1 MGDYIFLFDLDST
14 ITAREIL
21 PEISRTVGKEKAM
34 REITEKTMQ
43 GIVPFKESFLRR
55 VELLKDVP
63 VTEVNQM
70 VAEIPL
76 NEHIAEFI
84 RENHDRCYVVT
95 GNLDIWISGL
105 MKRLDMKGHYYC
117 SKASV
122 TENRID
128 RVNSVL
134 DKQLTTQQF
143 VQPAVAVGDGDNDA
157 DMARLAHI
165 GIGFGGVREI
175 APALLQTIDYAFL
188 DDRLCADF
196 LRKLL

>member
-1 MGDYIFLFDLDST
+1 MYYDTLNSEEQVSYLIKPILEVLQAAGGQLERSEIRDRISELD
-14 ITAREIL
+14 
-21 PEISRTVGKEKAM
+21 
-34 REITEKTMQ
+34 
-43 GIVPFKESFLRR
+43 
-55 VELLKDVP
+55 
-63 VTEVNQM
+63 
-70 VAEIPL
+70 
-76 NEHIAEFI
+76 EHIAEFV

-128 RVNSVL
+128 RVISVL
-134 DKQLTTQQF
+134 DKHLTTQQF

-165 GIGFGGVREI
+165 GIGFGGVRDI

>member
-21 PEISRTVGKEKAM
+21 PEISRTVGKEKEM

-122 TENRID
+122 TENRSLRWPWATETMMRIWPD
-128 RVNSVL
+128 WRISASAS
-134 DKQLTTQQF
+134 
-143 VQPAVAVGDGDNDA
+143 AVSG
-157 DMARLAHI
+157 RLPRRFCRRLIMLFWMTAC
-165 GIGFGGVREI
+165 VRI
-175 APALLQTIDYAFL
+175 F
-188 DDRLCADF
+188 
-196 LRKLL
+196 

>member
-21 PEISRTVGKEKAM
+21 PEISRTVGKEKEM

-128 RVNSVL
+128 RVISVL
-134 DKQLTTQQF
+134 DKHLTTQQF
-143 VQPAVAVGDGDNDA
+143 VQPAETMMRIWPDWRISASASAVSGILPRRFCR
-157 DMARLAHI
+157 RLIMLFWMTAC
-165 GIGFGGVREI
+165 VRI
-175 APALLQTIDYAFL
+175 S
-188 DDRLCADF
+188 
-196 LRKLL
+196 

>member
-1 MGDYIFLFDLDST
+1 
-14 ITAREIL
+14 
-21 PEISRTVGKEKAM
+21 M

-55 VELLKDVP
+55 VELLKDIP

-128 RVNSVL
+128 RVISVL
-134 DKQLTTQQF
+134 DKHLTTQQF